1 MSKEID
7 AQGCQQDVLS
17 IRMTNAQK
25 GQGKEHQRMVKER
38 QTTNSAKHAKKIAK
52 PFRTCKGQEF
62 IHLLS
67 DKKHIEK

>member
-25 GQGKEHQRMVKER
+25 GQGKEHQRMVKAR
-38 QTTNSAKHAKKIAK
+38 WTANSIMHAKNIAK
-52 PFRTCKGQEF
+52 ASWTCKGQEF

-67 DKKHIEK
+67 